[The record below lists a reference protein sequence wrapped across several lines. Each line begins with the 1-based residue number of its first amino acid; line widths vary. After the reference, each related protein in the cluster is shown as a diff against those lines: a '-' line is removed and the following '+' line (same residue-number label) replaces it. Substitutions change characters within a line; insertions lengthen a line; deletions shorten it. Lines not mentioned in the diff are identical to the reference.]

1 MNETKRT
8 YDLNGCLE
16 VKDNPISKV
25 GVFDYLGA
33 EINAPDPSR
42 IYRVYRPEE
51 ELRSIDTINS
61 FRLMP
66 FIDEHEM
73 LGKDATPA
81 EKKGIQGVIG
91 ENIWFD
97 YPYLRGN
104 IKILSNSALSN
115 ISSGKIDLSPGYRC
129 RYDFTL
135 AISTASPMTLFS
147 GISEQT
153 TLRWWTKGEPALM
166 SPCRITL

>member
-81 EKKGIQGVIG
+81 EKKGYRASLVKISGLITPTYG
-91 ENIWFD
+91 ETSKF
-97 YPYLRGN
+97 
-104 IKILSNSALSN
+104 
-115 ISSGKIDLSPGYRC
+115 SP
-129 RYDFTL
+129 T
-135 AISTASPMTLFS
+135 PH
-147 GISEQT
+147 
-153 TLRWWTKGEPALM
+153 
-166 SPCRITL
+166 